1 METCVFLSHELA
13 EPMAGT
19 APTTRGW
26 LLVEHPGPWAA
37 RALTDSRG
45 LDDGVGEELDERAG
59 RAGFRAALIRRPDE
73 ASRRSEEPGAGSDEG
88 ERTPN
93 TPGRRADDEAGAP
106 DGPRTAFLAWTEP
119 GGTWLRRLRV
129 RAAADLLALDL
140 AALAGPVEPSVG
152 ESAAEPLLLI
162 CTNGKRDRCCAVA
175 GRPLAAALATSFP
188 EATWEVTHLGGHR
201 FAPTA
206 VVLPQ
211 GYLYGRLDPT
221 AARAVVAAARRGEM
235 VPDHC
240 RGRATY
246 SRAGQ
251 AAELAVRADCGERR
265 ADALSVYDERAED
278 DGGWTVRVDH
288 LDGRTWTVAV
298 DARREAP
305 ARPESCGKDEGLPT
319 SMRARLLTHR
329 Q

>member
-13 EPMAGT
+13 EPLAGT

-37 RALTDSRG
+37 KAVADSRG
-45 LDDGVGEELDERAG
+45 LDEGVGRELDRRAAK
-59 RAGFRAALIRRPDE
+59 AGFRTALIRRPDDS
-73 ASRRSEEPGAGSDEG
+73 A
-88 ERTPN
+88 T
-93 TPGRRADDEAGAP
+93 TPGGARAVY
-106 DGPRTAFLAWTEP
+106 LAWTEP
-119 GGTWLRRLRV
+119 GATWLRRLDV
-129 RAAADLLALDL
+129 RAADDLLELDL
-140 AALAGPVEPSVG
+140 AALAGPTEPAFG
-152 ESAAEPLLLI
+152 DPAAGPLVLV
-162 CTNGKRDRCCAVA
+162 CTNGKRDRCCAIE
-175 GRPLAAALATSFP
+175 GRPLAGALAATFP
-188 EATWEVTHLGGHR
+188 GVTWEATHLGGHR

-211 GYLYGRLDPT
+211 GYLYGRLDPS
-221 AARAVVAAARRGEM
+221 AAHAVVAAARVGEM
-235 VPDHC
+235 VPQWC

-251 AAELAVRADCGERR
+251 AAELAVRAECGDRR

-288 LDGRTWTVAV
+288 IDGRTWMVAV
-298 DARREAP
+298 DAHQEAP

-319 SMRARLLTHR
+319 SMRARLLSHR

>member
-1 METCVFLSHELA
+1 
-13 EPMAGT
+13 MAGT
-19 APTTRGW
+19 ASTARGW

-37 RALTDSRG
+37 KALTGSRG
-45 LDDGVGEELDERAG
+45 LDDGVGAELDERAG

-73 ASRRSEEPGAGSDEG
+73 ASRRP
-88 ERTPN
+88 
-93 TPGRRADDEAGAP
+93 DEAGPGSERSDRAA
-106 DGPRTAFLAWTEP
+106 DGLRTAFLAWTEP

-129 RAAADLLALDL
+129 RTAADLLTLDL
-140 AALAGPVEPSVG
+140 AALAGPAEPSVG

-175 GRPLAAALATSFP
+175 GRPLAAALAVSFP
-188 EATWEVTHLGGHR
+188 EATWEVSHLGGHR

-206 VVLPQ
+206 AVLPQ
-211 GYLYGRLDPT
+211 GYQYGRLDPT
-221 AARAVVAAARRGEM
+221 SARAVLAAARRGEM
-235 VPDHC
+235 SPDRC

-278 DGGWTVRVDH
+278 EGGWTVRVDH
-288 LDGRTWTVAV
+288 IDGRTWTVAV
-298 DARREAP
+298 DAHKEAP

>member
-37 RALTDSRG
+37 KALTGSRG
-45 LDDGVGEELDERAG
+45 LDDGVGAELDERAA

-73 ASRRSEEPGAGSDEG
+73 
-88 ERTPN
+88 T
-93 TPGRRADDEAGAP
+93 GRRIDEAAGPGGNESERAP
-106 DGPRTAFLAWTEP
+106 DGLRTVFLAWTEP

-129 RAAADLLALDL
+129 RTAADALALDL

-152 ESAAEPLLLI
+152 EATAEPLLLV

-175 GRPLAAALATSFP
+175 GRPLAGALAVSFP

-206 VVLPQ
+206 LVLPQ

-221 AARAVVAAARRGEM
+221 SARAVVAAARRGEM
-235 VPDHC
+235 LPDRC

-251 AAELAVRADCGERR
+251 AAELAVRADCGERL

-288 LDGRTWTVAV
+288 RDGRTWTVAV
-298 DARREAP
+298 DARKEAP

-319 SMRARLLTHR
+319 SMRARLLSHR

>member
-1 METCVFLSHELA
+1 MATCVFLSRELA
-13 EPMAGT
+13 EPLAGT

-37 RALTDSRG
+37 KALTGSRG
-45 LDDGVGEELDERAG
+45 LDAEVGRELDARAD

-73 ASRRSEEPGAGSDEG
+73 
-88 ERTPN
+88 
-93 TPGRRADDEAGAP
+93 PGRIPADEAGTAP
-106 DGPRTAFLAWTEP
+106 DGLRAVFLAWTEP

-129 RAAADLLALDL
+129 RTAAELLTLDL
-140 AALAGPVEPSVG
+140 VALAGPTEPSIG
-152 ESAAEPLLLI
+152 EPVAEPLLLV

-175 GRPLAAALATSFP
+175 GRPLAAALAVSFP

-206 VVLPQ
+206 AVLPQ
-211 GYLYGRLDPT
+211 GYLYGRLDPGS
-221 AARAVVAAARRGEM
+221 AGAVLTAARRGEM

-240 RGRATY
+240 RGRSTY

-278 DGGWTVRVDH
+278 DGGWTIRVDH
-288 LDGRTWTVAV
+288 TDGRTWTVAV
-298 DARREAP
+298 DARAEAP
-305 ARPESCGKDEGLPT
+305 ARPESCGKGEGRPT

>member
-37 RALTDSRG
+37 KALTGSRG
-45 LDDGVGEELDERAG
+45 LDDGVGRELDERAG
-59 RAGFRAALIRRPDE
+59 RAGFRAALIRRPDQAGRRPDE
-73 ASRRSEEPGAGSDEG
+73 ASP
-88 ERTPN
+88 
-93 TPGRRADDEAGAP
+93 RADDAGGPADAGTAP
-106 DGPRTAFLAWTEP
+106 DGPRTVFLAWTEP

-129 RAAADLLALDL
+129 ARAADLLTLDL
-140 AALAGPVEPSVG
+140 AALAGPAEPALG
-152 ESAAEPLLLI
+152 EPVAEPLILV
-162 CTNGKRDRCCAVA
+162 CTNGKRDRCCAVE
-175 GRPLAAALATSFP
+175 GRPLAAALAASLP
-188 EATWEVTHLGGHR
+188 GAAWEVTHLGGHR

-206 VVLPQ
+206 IVLPQ

-221 AARAVVAAARRGEM
+221 SARAVIAAARRGEM
-235 VPDHC
+235 LPDRC

-251 AAELAVRADCGERR
+251 AAELAVRTDCGERR

-288 LDGRTWTVAV
+288 TDGRTWTVAV